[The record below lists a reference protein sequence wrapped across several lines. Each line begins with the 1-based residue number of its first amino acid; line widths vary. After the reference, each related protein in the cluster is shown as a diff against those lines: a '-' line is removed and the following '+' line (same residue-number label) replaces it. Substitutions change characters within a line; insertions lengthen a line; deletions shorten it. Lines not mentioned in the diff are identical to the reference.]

1 MKTSLLLSLLVLLP
15 AAVRAAPPIDAQG
28 DPAAWVKSAIDR
40 DWVARAGD
48 FGSVVVSSPI
58 YAMPFGQ
65 GCVIH
70 EIAFLSDGGR
80 PSLGQ
85 MVAADRYFVFAAG
98 DACASADPTHFFGIE
113 PGNDVFGLLDFARR
127 LKSGPKAGRD
137 RVSDGAFAKMSQC
150 FTPEAMRT
158 TRVMRAH
165 SWRPEGGRRDQYQVT
180 LSCKALE
187 NEGDLIAIG
196 ARGQDAI
203 AWKVG
208 TLIHTTVDE
217 AVPTERRGD

>member
-15 AAVRAAPPIDAQG
+15 AAVRAAPPVDAQD

-40 DWVARAGD
+40 DWVARVGD
-48 FGSVVVSSPI
+48 FGTVVVSSPI
-58 YAMPFGQ
+58 YAMPFDQ

-70 EIAFLSDGGR
+70 EIAFLSDGKR
-80 PSLGQ
+80 PSLGR

-98 DACASADPTHFFGIE
+98 DACAAADPAQFFGIE
-113 PGNDVFGLLDFARR
+113 PANDVFGLLDFARR

-137 RVSDGAFAKMSQC
+137 RVSDDVFATVSQC

-165 SWRPEGGRRDQYQVT
+165 SWRPEGSRRDQYQVT
-180 LSCKALE
+180 LMCKALE
-187 NEGDLIAIG
+187 DEGDLIAIG
-196 ARGQDAI
+196 ARDQDAI

-208 TLIHTTVDE
+208 TLVQTTVDE